1 MRCQGNSDVPSATAH
16 IQDTAAFGCLLTDS
30 FDEAVLPTTFHA
42 KTDAAIG
49 AVIGLGNLLEYTIYL
64 LPFESSA
71 KGTTSEEDHREC

>member
-1 MRCQGNSDVPSATAH
+1 MANNRLVPSATAH
-16 IQDTAAFGCLLTDS
+16 IQDTAAFRCLLTDS

-64 LPFESSA
+64 LPF
-71 KGTTSEEDHREC
+71 

>member
-16 IQDTAAFGCLLTDS
+16 IQDTAAFRCLLTDS

-49 AVIGLGNLLEYTIYL
+49 AVIGLGICWNTRYTFSR
-64 LPFESSA
+64 FESSA